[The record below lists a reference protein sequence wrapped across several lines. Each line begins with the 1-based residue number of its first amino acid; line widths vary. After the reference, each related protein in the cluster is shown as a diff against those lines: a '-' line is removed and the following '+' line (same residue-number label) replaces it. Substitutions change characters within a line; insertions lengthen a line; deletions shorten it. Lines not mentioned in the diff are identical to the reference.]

1 MNDRFKPIEVL
12 IKYLIIDDLE
22 LTAIEVMA
30 FYKRQ

>member
-30 FYKRQ
+30 FHKRQ